1 MKEGLIIH
9 VTAFIDIVETR
20 QIMHRS
26 RQTMRI
32 LRPKLDIALTSPALP
47 APIMFRSAY
56 VPADG
61 VYPLHQHAWGEF
73 VYSFSGVMEVKV
85 ADHHYLA
92 PPQYGVWLP
101 PDMAHVGLN
110 RHAAHH
116 ASVYLSTPLCAALPA
131 EPCALTVSPLAR
143 ALLEHL
149 RAQPDDL
156 SDTPEG
162 SRLLQVLADQLMA
175 APRAGSYLPTSEDPA
190 LGAVLRLLQ
199 ASPGDNRSVP
209 ELAALAHTTERTLM
223 RRCQRDLGMSLAQ
236 WRQRLRVVKAMALL
250 ESGQTVETIALDLGY
265 GSASAFI
272 SMFKRL
278 AGATPDEFR
287 KGAVGRV

>member
-1 MKEGLIIH
+1 MH
-9 VTAFIDIVETR
+9 HNR
-20 QIMHRS
+20 QNPRV
-26 RQTMRI
+26 
-32 LRPKLDIALTSPALP
+32 LRPKLDVPLSSPALP

-56 VPADG
+56 VPPDG
-61 VYPLHQHAWGEF
+61 IYPLHQHAWGEF

-92 PPQYGVWLP
+92 PPQYGLWLP

-110 RHAAHH
+110 RNAAHH
-116 ASVYLSTPLCAALPA
+116 ASVYLCAALCAALPS

-149 RAQPDDL
+149 RAQPDEV

-162 SRLLQVLADQLMA
+162 ACLLQVLADQLTA

-190 LGAVLRLLQ
+190 RGAVLSMLENT
-199 ASPGDNRSVP
+199 PGDNRSVP

-250 ESGQTVETIALDLGY
+250 ENGQTVETIALDLGY

-278 AGATPDEFR
+278 AGTTPDEFR
-287 KGAVGRV
+287 KASAG